1 MGYEISPW
9 GRVYASSFTC
19 DKCGTPMHD
28 EHDRKSG
35 IEIYACFK
43 CGNRFYPDYPK
54 SPGSKIV
61 PCKEVEEL
69 AA

>member
-1 MGYEISPW
+1 
-9 GRVYASSFTC
+9 
-19 DKCGTPMHD
+19 MHD

>member
-43 CGNRFYPDYPK
+43 CGNRFYPDYPRRRGCNGFAFEK
-54 SPGSKIV
+54 
-61 PCKEVEEL
+61 VEDL